1 MIFASSY
8 LSYKA
13 IIGTL
18 GTMHNVHQGGRKQI
32 LDGKATVDRKNLITY
47 RVSDMEKVDFV
58 AQLPRTYIHFDTFQG
73 VILYDLLLHL
83 FFWENFWN
91 LSR

>member
-18 GTMHNVHQGGRKQI
+18 GTMHNVIVHQGGRKQI

-47 RVSDMEKVDFV
+47 TKNRAVLNFLLYKIPKTWVGKC
-58 AQLPRTYIHFDTFQG
+58 LPCLPSSAPLMYIHIG
-73 VILYDLLLHL
+73 AAK
-83 FFWENFWN
+83 
-91 LSR
+91 